1 MKKALENLR
10 DNPHFEEDDVLEE
23 CTVLEVCANAS
34 LESAVQNEGRLMVE
48 ANLLTLTHK
57 IEELFAW
64 ITEQVTHVTFYS
76 FSTSSVRISFT
87 VSSPN
92 TYFLKKSCPI
102 SIWTLVLVSSTL
114 AFFYQIAVFCSKYE
128 SVLR

>member
-23 CTVLEVCANAS
+23 CAVLEVCANAS

-64 ITEQVTHVTFYS
+64 ITEQVPHWSQFH
-76 FSTSSVRISFT
+76 
-87 VSSPN
+87 P
-92 TYFLKKSCPI
+92 
-102 SIWTLVLVSSTL
+102 
-114 AFFYQIAVFCSKYE
+114 Q
-128 SVLR
+128 